1 MESPG
6 DNLLA
11 EFLSVVDA
19 IRCAVEVQEEL
30 HVRNVDLP
38 DTAGWN
44 FGSVSTWGT

>member
-44 FGSVSTWGT
+44 FGSVSTWGA